1 MPTIDVCTQTIDF
14 RSQAADLYTD
24 HDVSN
29 LSHQCANVLIKPLI
43 FVFELL
49 MFEMKP
55 TMFEGKLCTFEV
67 KPVLYE
73 VDLSNQWWLKTDFVH
88 WNIKVLKQ
96 NYHALIK
103 TLFLIYN

>member
-1 MPTIDVCTQTIDF
+1 MFAT
-14 RSQAADLYTD
+14 DLYTD

-55 TMFEGKLCTFEV
+55 TKFEGKLCTFEV
-67 KPVLYE
+67 KPELCE
-73 VDLSNQWWLKTDFVH
+73 VD
-88 WNIKVLKQ
+88 
-96 NYHALIK
+96 
-103 TLFLIYN
+103 